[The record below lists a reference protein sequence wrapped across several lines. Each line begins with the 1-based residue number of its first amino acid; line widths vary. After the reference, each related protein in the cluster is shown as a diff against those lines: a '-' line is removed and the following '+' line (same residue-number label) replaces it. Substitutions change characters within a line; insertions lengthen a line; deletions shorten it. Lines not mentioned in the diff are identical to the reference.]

1 MLRAASYGR
10 VRRTVTGIRRSWPSS
25 WRGRVLGLV
34 LLPVLAVISVGFLV
48 RAFVDAGGNHWLLLV
63 LVLAF
68 SCGAWFYVFTTEAP

>member
-1 MLRAASYGR
+1 VSPEPQVILA
-10 VRRTVTGIRRSWPSS
+10 
-25 WRGRVLGLV
+25 LL

-48 RAFVDAGGNHWLLLV
+48 RAFVDAGGNHWLLWV

>member
-1 MLRAASYGR
+1 
-10 VRRTVTGIRRSWPSS
+10 
-25 WRGRVLGLV
+25 LGLV

>member
-1 MLRAASYGR
+1 MTPEGWA
-10 VRRTVTGIRRSWPSS
+10 
-25 WRGRVLGLV
+25 VLGLV